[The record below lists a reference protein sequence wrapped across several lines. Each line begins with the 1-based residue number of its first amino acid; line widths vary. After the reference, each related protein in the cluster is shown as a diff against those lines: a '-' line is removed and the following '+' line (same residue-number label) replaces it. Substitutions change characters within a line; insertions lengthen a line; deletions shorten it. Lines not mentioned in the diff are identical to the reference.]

1 MLRAIDRPTLIAG
14 IFILVILVAGT
25 FYTLVT
31 QGTAS
36 FIEPAY
42 LLQQLKI
49 AAFLGTVASGMM
61 MVILLGHIDLSVPW
75 TIAASAMLAT
85 AVGGGWAIPV
95 GLGVGLLVGLVNGLG
110 VAFLRVPSMIFTLG
124 VNAVLRGLMVMLTG
138 GFAPQ
143 STATKLMVWLSQA
156 QPLGI
161 ANAVLVWAAI
171 CAALVFMLTRT
182 PLGRYIY
189 ATGNREAAAYLSGVN
204 TRLVLI
210 AGFVVCSLCAAV
222 AGLLIAGYSSKAFQ
236 AMGDSYLLP
245 SIAAVVV
252 GGTNILGGQGRFTG
266 TVIGTILIVL
276 LASVLS
282 VMQMPE
288 AGRQIIYGVVII
300 AMLVQSP
307 HRPKNG
313 QLEERKVDA
322 VSIS

>member
-1 MLRAIDRPTLIAG
+1 MRRIDRPTLIAG
-14 IFILVILVAGT
+14 GFIVLILIAGT
-25 FYTLVT
+25 GYTLAT

-49 AAFLGTVASGMM
+49 AAFLGTVAAGMM
-61 MVILLGHIDLSVPW
+61 IVILLGHIDLSVPW

-85 AVGGGWAIPV
+85 AVGGAWAIPV
-95 GLGVGLLVGLVNGLG
+95 GLGVGLLIGLVNGLG

-124 VNAVLRGLMVMLTG
+124 VNAVLRGLMVLLTG

-143 STATKLMVWLSQA
+143 SNATPTMVWLSQG
-156 QPLGI
+156 QVVPLV
-161 ANAVLVWAAI
+161 ANSVLVWALI
-171 CAALVFMLTRT
+171 SAALVFMLTRT

-189 ATGNREAAAYLSGVN
+189 AAGNREAATYLSGVN
-204 TRLVLI
+204 TRAVLV
-210 AGFVVCSLCAAV
+210 AGFVICSLCGAV

-236 AMGDSYLLP
+236 AMGDAYLLP

-266 TVIGTILIVL
+266 TIIGTVLIVL

-300 AMLVQSP
+300 AMLLVYGRSA
-307 HRPKNG
+307 
-313 QLEERKVDA
+313 A
-322 VSIS
+322 VRG